1 MKATRFLAIM
11 MVLVMLFL
19 TACGTTPAADP
30 TDPPADDSAV
40 QTPVEGVTEPP
51 AETPVEAKV
60 FRVADVNAEG
70 HIIVEAL
77 HYFADQVAELSDG
90 ALKVEVY
97 AGGQLG
103 EDTDCYE
110 LLQMGALDFYR
121 GNASTLGDYGKIQ
134 LSAMALPYIFR
145 DRDHF
150 WKVCSG
156 EIGKAVFEDLAS
168 SGIGMVGVA
177 YLDEGARNFFTTEKV
192 ITCLDDIKDLKIR
205 VQNSEL
211 MLSTVAALGAN
222 PTPIDY
228 NELYSALQTG
238 IVDGAENPP
247 ASYFANMFH
256 EPAPNYVLDAHTY
269 SPSMILA
276 SEIVW
281 NTLTDA
287 EKEIFMEAAK
297 LTQEYNMEAIEAAD
311 QQAYADMKAAGVN
324 ITELTDKEAWSA
336 AMAPV
341 YEKFGSD
348 YLDLIAAIQAVE

>member
-1 MKATRFLAIM
+1 MKTKRFLAM
-11 MVLVMLFL
+11 VMVLVMLFL
-19 TACGTTPAADP
+19 TACGTSSPAPTEAPAEAPAATP
-30 TDPPADDSAV
+30 TEA
-40 QTPVEGVTEPP
+40 PV
-51 AETPVEAKV
+51 AEAPVEAKV
-60 FRVADVNAEG
+60 FRIADVNAEG

-77 HYFADQVAELSDG
+77 HYFADQVAELSGG

-121 GNASTLGDYGKIQ
+121 GNSSTLGDYGKIQ

-156 EIGKAVFEDLAS
+156 EIGQQVFDDLAG

-211 MLSTVAALGAN
+211 MLSTIAALGAN

-269 SPSMILA
+269 SPSVILA
-276 SEIVW
+276 SELVW
-281 NTLTDA
+281 NTLTDD
-287 EKEIFMEAAK
+287 EKAIFQEAAE
-297 LTQEYNMEAIEAAD
+297 LTQEYNMKAIEEAD
-311 QQAYADMKAAGVN
+311 QKAYADMEAAGVN
-324 ITELTDKEAWSA
+324 ITELTDKDAWSA

-348 YLDLIAAIQAVE
+348 YLELIAAIQAVQ